1 MEGRN
6 LWRWSVVG
14 MVALS
19 GTLGWLIASSPASA
33 EATAAASPCCV
44 GVLRLN
50 DVLSKL
56 DEKSVRETEL
66 KKFFDEREKAVNA
79 LLDRVKTL
87 REELKLLPKD
97 SPDRNAK
104 REEYARV
111 GAQAKIEADLS
122 QVLAAEKKKLME
134 LDMFNKIKDA
144 AATVAQRQGLSLVLN
159 DDSQVE
165 IPDDAEYRDVQNAM
179 INRRVLFAADTVDIS
194 AEVANYMN
202 NEFKAKGP

>member
-14 MVALS
+14 LVALS
-19 GTLGWLIASSPASA
+19 GGLGWRLASTPAHA
-33 EATAAASPCCV
+33 EANNAMPCCV

-56 DEKSVRETEL
+56 DEKAVRETEL
-66 KKFFDEREKAVNA
+66 KVFFDKKEAEVNA
-79 LLDRVKTL
+79 LLDRVKAL

-97 SPDRNAK
+97 SPDRAAK
-104 REEYARV
+104 REEFARL
-111 GAQAKIEADLS
+111 GAQAKIEADIS

-134 LDMFNKIKDA
+134 LDMFNKIKDSA
-144 AATVAQRQGLSLVLN
+144 AIVAQRQGLSLVLN
-159 DDSQVE
+159 DDSKLD
-165 IPDDAEYRDVQNAM
+165 IPEEAEYRDVQNAM

-194 AEVANYMN
+194 ADVANYMN